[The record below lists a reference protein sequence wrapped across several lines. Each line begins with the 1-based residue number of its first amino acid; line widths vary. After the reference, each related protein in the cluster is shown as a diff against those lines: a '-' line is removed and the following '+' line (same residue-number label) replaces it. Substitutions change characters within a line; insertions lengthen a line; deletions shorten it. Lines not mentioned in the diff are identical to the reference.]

1 MSNSSSFAINFIC
14 NFLCIF
20 QCNLLCTPACK
31 TNIQGPP
38 GKGGVEVL
46 RLRDQLG
53 VSGESYPVLP
63 GHPLPSSR
71 TLLFSSKPPLPSA
84 ARRCPVLPQLPQQC
98 SPSSHSSHSSLS
110 SSQAARSGHS
120 FRTAAAN
127 RPHQQQQGDLGGK
140 CSQAASNGHH
150 FSPAQYC
157 PVLTYPGHPP
167 TTAAATTTTATTPTA
182 V

>member
-1 MSNSSSFAINFIC
+1 MQISNVNFIC

-38 GKGGVEVL
+38 MQRRGKSFASSRPARCIGGVL
-46 RLRDQLG
+46 RNTAQCCPEMP
-53 VSGESYPVLP
+53 SAPTAPTAVLP
-63 GHPLPSSR
+63 PLAADLLHLPSSR

-98 SPSSHSSHSSLS
+98 SPSSHSS
-110 SSQAARSGHS
+110 QAARSGHS

-127 RPHQQQQGDLGGK
+127 RPHQQQQ
-140 CSQAASNGHH
+140 
-150 FSPAQYC
+150 
-157 PVLTYPGHPP
+157 VI
-167 TTAAATTTTATTPTA
+167 
-182 V
+182 

>member
-1 MSNSSSFAINFIC
+1 MPSAPTAPTAVLPPWQQTCSTC
-14 NFLCIF
+14 
-20 QCNLLCTPACK
+20 PASGRSCS
-31 TNIQGPP
+31 
-38 GKGGVEVL
+38 VL
-46 RLRDQLG
+46 NHPYL
-53 VSGESYPVLP
+53 VLP
-63 GHPLPSSR
+63 GD
-71 TLLFSSKPPLPSA
+71 A
-84 ARRCPVLPQLPQQC
+84 QC
-98 SPSSHSSHSSLS
+98 SHSSHSSLS

-167 TTAAATTTTATTPTA
+167 TTAAATSTTGSPPPAAGSASNSSVRRLQQQCEESSTPTA